1 MKELAAVD
9 TRQGTALIEGGFK
22 VYPQK
27 ILYSLPDREQ
37 YLYFK
42 LILLS
47 VYAPVR
53 LRATDYVLQ
62 PGQYLTTYSKLA
74 VATRVTRKQSIS
86 DIRKLIKRGL
96 IACERHN
103 GLLLITVLKY
113 KEMQDLRNYSCYNNS
128 TISNEGTPQ
137 GTPTEKNGHTKPL
150 KTKGEPRK
158 SGTPTEKNGHTSG
171 QQKYSYLKEHQKN
184 TPLPPKG
191 DCEKFVTL
199 WNEICGEKLP
209 KVRELTDNRKRQI
222 RSRLKKKPFPWW
234 KTVFEKI
241 VRLPFYCGGGEHG
254 WKCTIDYIIRND
266 TNAVKI
272 LEYEETQISVK
283 PEADRICPEC
293 GGDPEWRE
301 EAVPGQLWKCGKC
314 GGKGKI

>member
-1 MKELAAVD
+1 MANEVRD
-9 TRQGTALIEGGFK
+9 TRQSKAAIDGGFLVVPRNVFELPQRLRY
-22 VYPQK
+22 VY
-27 ILYSLPDREQ
+27 LELFD
-37 YLYFK
+37 LA
-42 LILLS
+42 
-47 VYAPVR
+47 VYAPYLHR
-53 LRATDYVLQ
+53 GTGMTLQ
-62 PGQYLTTYSKLA
+62 PGQCLYTRSFIANRCGLTLKQTRSAINALA
-74 VATRVTRKQSIS
+74 NGH
-86 DIRKLIKRGL
+86 GL
-96 IACERHN
+96 IETIPQGN
-103 GLLLITVLKY
+103 GILITVLNY
-113 KEMQDLRNYSCYNNS
+113 RETQDLKEYTCNNNS
-128 TISNEGTPQ
+128 TISNEGRPEGRMRADQTAEDK
-137 GTPTEKNGHTKPL
+137 GTCADIGPDEGRPEGHNKN
-150 KTKGEPRK
+150 
-158 SGTPTEKNGHTSG
+158 SN
-171 QQKYSYLKEHQKN
+171 LKEHQKN